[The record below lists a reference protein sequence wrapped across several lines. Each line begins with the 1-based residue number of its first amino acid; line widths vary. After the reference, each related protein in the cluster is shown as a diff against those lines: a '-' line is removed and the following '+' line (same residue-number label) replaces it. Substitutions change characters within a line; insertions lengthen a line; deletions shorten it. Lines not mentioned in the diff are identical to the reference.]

1 MELTSFHKDM
11 ISTARRYYIET
22 GTLKI
27 EAFNMTTKDFYIHFP
42 GGLRQVEGYLDLDI
56 KEK

>member
-1 MELTSFHKDM
+1 M